1 MPSSSNPNESE
12 TRLAAVLQN
21 NYHRPSSNWICGNA
35 SIGEPCWT
43 GPSANG
49 TCGCRAE
56 CYPVARGG
64 GWACSRPQHRGG
76 ACPEGPTKDGQC
88 CLQKT
93 PCVPQRSLRSQRGRL
108 SFALLCMTVGVG
120 MMVYGSGQTYNVIA
134 PGPLSSPHAERLAHH
149 GNDRCAS
156 CHPQAHQSL
165 GQWIGGM
172 FHDSSN
178 DKSTTQ
184 TDLCLSCHQRDM
196 SHEHSLLAHNVAPT
210 ELAAKTEEVARE
222 AGSTTAAIRQ
232 VSGSM
237 LLGTPFK
244 NGQSIACATCHRE
257 HHGQEIDMK
266 AMTNQQCQSCHGQ
279 NFHSF
284 ELDHPEFKNWPNIAP
299 QGIRFDH
306 STHHFKHFPQG
317 NRSFEC
323 AQCHRDDKEG
333 NVQLLVGFD
342 QACATCHQGPI
353 DLSAERGL
361 ALLRLPSLD
370 VPGLQA
376 AQQEIGQW
384 PGALSQG
391 FDGRLSPF
399 SELLLRADAEAAAGL
414 DVLGVGFDFLDLDPA
429 DRAQAQAAVQIAWG
443 IKRLIADLS
452 LRGNEAIRQR
462 LQIVLQ
468 QPIDDARL
476 ARLAQNFSPTLA
488 QDSGRLWFPQLWNE
502 VTPEQVSP
510 VAILGSDL
518 QTNSLRP
525 ETNSSRLVIPR
536 DLLARIIQ
544 SERGTQD
551 RPQEIL
557 IENPLAGA
565 YGSAGANSTPA
576 AQGSANQ
583 VANQTT
589 QSLAPGQTPS
599 GASSTAIPSSA
610 GSNGTLATSDGKA
623 NAARNLNA
631 GNPPQATGGL
641 ANDDPN
647 LLAPNPLVNYGS
659 GGPVASNRDVPMPNS
674 TTNTPGVEQGN
685 SVESPR
691 PDPVTTIGPEIRTL
705 PPHVAGSESPTLP
718 SNAVQHKLVG
728 WIRNEAGFSVD
739 YHLQGHAD
747 LWLKEWIDLLI
758 QRQAVGESPEW
769 VTFALG
775 EIAAPDK
782 PGNCLQ
788 CHGDQTGAVA
798 TASAN
803 WTGKY
808 RDPSLKGWTKFNH
821 RPHTLLPG
829 LSDCRS
835 CHQLRETP
843 AGQGGAEAEIA
854 KIGGQTATVALVGF
868 AKPSGETGT
877 PDGKELPPAIPS
889 HRSDFHSL
897 TKSQCASCHQA
908 GSTSNSCTTC
918 HNYHIGQRVQK

>member
-1 MPSSSNPNESE
+1 
-12 TRLAAVLQN
+12 
-21 NYHRPSSNWICGNA
+21 
-35 SIGEPCWT
+35 
-43 GPSANG
+43 
-49 TCGCRAE
+49 
-56 CYPVARGG
+56 
-64 GWACSRPQHRGG
+64 
-76 ACPEGPTKDGQC
+76 
-88 CLQKT
+88 
-93 PCVPQRSLRSQRGRL
+93 
-108 SFALLCMTVGVG
+108 MTVGVG

-172 FHDSSN
+172 FRDSSN

-196 SHEHSLLAHNVAPT
+196 SHEHSLLAHNVAPA
-210 ELAAKTEEVARE
+210 ELAARSEEVAR
-222 AGSTTAAIRQ
+222 AASSTNTAIRQ
-232 VSGSM
+232 VSGAM
-237 LLGTPFK
+237 LFGKSLK
-244 NGQSIACATCHRE
+244 NGQPIACATCHRE

-279 NFHSF
+279 TFHSF
-284 ELDHPEFKNWPNIAP
+284 ELDHPEFKSWPNIAP

-317 NRSFEC
+317 NRPFEC
-323 AQCHRDDKEG
+323 AQCHRDDKQG

-384 PGALSQG
+384 PVELSQG

-399 SELLLRADAEAAAGL
+399 SELLLRADPEAAAGL
-414 DVLGVGFDFLDLDPA
+414 NVLGVGFDFLDLDPA
-429 DRAQAQAAVQIAWG
+429 DREQAQAAAQIAWG

-452 LRGNEAIRQR
+452 LRGNEALRQR

-502 VTPEQVSP
+502 VKPEQVSP
-510 VAILGSDL
+510 VAVLRSDL
-518 QTNSLRP
+518 QANSLPP
-525 ETNSSRLVIPR
+525 ETNPSRLVIPH
-536 DLLARIIQ
+536 DLLARIIE
-544 SERGTQD
+544 SERATQD

-583 VANQTT
+583 IAKQST
-589 QSLAPGQTPS
+589 QSPAPTPTQF
-599 GASSTAIPSSA
+599 GPAS
-610 GSNGTLATSDGKA
+610 NNQA
-623 NAARNLNA
+623 NAAVSKGTPATGGLVTNTSQDHTG
-631 GNPPQATGGL
+631 GNQAATGGL

-647 LLAPNPLVNYGS
+647 LLAPNPLANYGS
-659 GGPVASNRDVPMPNS
+659 EGSGAANRDVPVPNS
-674 TTNTPGVEQGN
+674 SANVTGVEQGN
-685 SVESPR
+685 SGEVR
-691 PDPVTTIGPEIRTL
+691 GQDPVAAIGPERPL
-705 PPHVAGSESPTLP
+705 PSQAEGSEVAKLP

-758 QRQAVGESPEW
+758 QRQSSGESPEW

-868 AKPSGETGT
+868 AKPSVETDT